1 MSSTE
6 KKRYYRKK
14 TELFRLLEKM
24 RLWPSRSGILHG
36 IKTIED
42 RGECAIITTHCG
54 ESIILRDSKNSRAA
68 RWLRNKWAATPCPKC
83 GIPEWKL
90 EKYAKTFFHNSYG
103 STLQSAAADCA
114 TEAAKTSNRG

>member
-1 MSSTE
+1 MSGTE

-103 STLQSAAADCA
+103 STLQSAGSDSAAEA
-114 TEAAKTSNRG
+114 TKASSRG

>member
-1 MSSTE
+1 MSGTE

-83 GIPEWKL
+83 SIPEWKL

-103 STLQSAAADCA
+103 STLQSAVSDSAA
-114 TEAAKTSNRG
+114 EAAKASVRG